1 MQLQSLRVICSLL
14 RQSLASNGHGCQV
27 PSITHSLLKCHLPVL
42 QTTQACISTQSP
54 HLLPISAPSPLRTD
68 LLHRQAAW
76 PSLLSM
82 CRHTTPAVCVSQ
94 QASLTRNQLLRGSR
108 KPKPVRSSKVPG
120 LAGGPFRKGVVI
132 RTYTTAPKKPNSAN
146 RAVAKVALSTGTKV
160 LCYIPGQRH
169 NLQVRLAA
177 GIAV

>member
-1 MQLQSLRVICSLL
+1 
-14 RQSLASNGHGCQV
+14 
-27 PSITHSLLKCHLPVL
+27 
-42 QTTQACISTQSP
+42 
-54 HLLPISAPSPLRTD
+54 
-68 LLHRQAAW
+68 
-76 PSLLSM
+76 M

-169 NLQVRLAA
+169 NLQEHSLVLVRGGRAKDVPGARYRIVRGVYDCA
-177 GIAV
+177 GVKDRRQGRSKYGTKKPKKA